1 MVRRVCL
8 SKLSRFFISVA
19 ILSGCACPGGKEYHS
34 ADGERVSEIK
44 RALSAMTSEQLDDFI
59 KDFQIAKEFLP
70 QQVIVKFANGT
81 SLSKVQETLRAV
93 GAIQSYEFK
102 STKALLVK
110 IPDAISKA
118 DVLAIV
124 TALNEI
130 KSVDYA
136 VPNGI
141 LKIRAIPN
149 DPTYPEQDDLNNSG
163 QRGGIVGADISA
175 EAAWEVTR
183 GSSDVVVG
191 VIDTGIDY
199 RHPDLIDNIWTNP
212 GETGTD
218 AEGHDKAT
226 NGIDDDENG
235 YVDDL
240 HGYDFV
246 NNDNDPMDD
255 HGHGTHVAGTIGARG
270 NNGIGMTGINWH
282 VKLAALKFIS
292 ADGSGSDAD
301 AIRAIEYATQMNI
314 PITNNSWGGLGYNQ
328 ATKDAI
334 EAASKKGFLFV
345 AAAGNNNVDNDIIQF
360 FPANYEVDNIISVA
374 AVDNKDAKPPFSN
387 WGARK
392 VHIAAPGV
400 DILSLAVTGS
410 PDPFVRWS
418 GTSMAAPHVTGAA
431 ALIKA
436 AHPQSDYRKI
446 KSRILFGGDS
456 VQPLLSPTYD
466 YTNWRQ
472 DNFPVDKPLVRG
484 GKRLNLEKSLESD
497 TVAPGSV
504 AGLRISFAGLTQ
516 LELRFQPAGDDG
528 NSGQASSYVAVTSAA
543 PITSETAWANQ
554 MQRVLSPVQVQS
566 DGLLGARLEDLE
578 FLQSG
583 YLTLRAVDNVGNLGP
598 MTTSIPFEMSNPTTL
613 FLSDGESKENMI
625 FKDMFSYSLGFE
637 QEEVSG
643 RGKVWSDSPYGGRDY
658 NYKYMEF
665 TQNTEIPHPDV
676 VLQFDTKFDCA
687 AVYERGMVE
696 IRINEELDP
705 FSSYSVWN
713 PERGAYDW
721 FNSPKWRMLAVY
733 SARKCEWAKVTIP
746 LGNKVKKGDR
756 VRVRFF
762 LRAGGDPA
770 DGHDGWLIDDI
781 KILGPGSP
789 SKPTQLV
796 AAPAFEGGAYTLR
809 WNDTSQGETRFE
821 VRTSAY
827 TSPADLGSLVA
838 ETPVNTP
845 QYSTGQTTADPLW
858 RVRACNG
865 ILCSELSDPVQILS
879 APPRIESISPNVTP
893 LAGGQTLTVTGS
905 GFLPGASVRIQGI
918 VCPDSVRVSA
928 TQMTCQ
934 PAARAAGTYHVVVIN
949 PDGQRGVLASSYTY
963 QAAPVV
969 ASVFPVSGPL
979 AGGNTLTVT
988 GTGFLP
994 GALVRIHGIEC
1005 PNSVRVSETQM
1016 TCQPAARTAGT
1027 YNVAVLNTDTQRGVL
1042 VASYTYQAAPAIT
1055 SLTPN
1060 RGRISGGEVVT
1071 LTGTGFLNGATVR
1084 IGSQG
1089 CGNVSVISSTQLRCT
1104 AASNTQGSHNVRVT
1118 NPDGQLSS
1126 ISTGTVFT
1134 VITPRWVAT
1143 RGEACS
1149 TVCSREGLQSRLSP
1163 EGSYCTSGEQI
1174 PASAVK
1180 KVPYAFGCWPHRDC
1194 RSQGTR
1200 AAIQV
1205 EQYCYGAGQRR
1216 DKGRTDI
1223 TVGCYCDL

>member
-1 MVRRVCL
+1 MIRSVYFARISL
-8 SKLSRFFISVA
+8 FFISLA
-19 ILSGCACPGGKEYHS
+19 LLAGCACPGGKEYHS
-34 ADGERVSEIK
+34 VDGERVSEIK
-44 RALSAMTSEQLDDFI
+44 QALSKMTPQQLDDFI
-59 KDFQIAKEFLP
+59 KDFQLAKEFLP

-81 SLSKVQETLRAV
+81 SLSKVQETLGAV

-110 IPDAISKA
+110 VPDAISKA
-118 DVLAIV
+118 DVIAIV

-141 LKIRAIPN
+141 LKIHAIPN
-149 DPTYPEQDDLNNSG
+149 DPTYSEQDDLNNTG
-163 QRGGIVGADISA
+163 QRGGMVGADIRA
-175 EAAWEVTR
+175 EGAWEVTR

-191 VIDTGIDY
+191 IIDTGIDY
-199 RHPDLIDNIWTNP
+199 THPDLIDNIWRNP

-240 HGYDFV
+240 HGYDFA

-270 NNGIGMTGINWH
+270 NNGIGMTGINWQ

-292 ADGSGSDAD
+292 ADGSGTDAN

-374 AVDNKDAKPPFSN
+374 AVDNKDAKPAFSN

-410 PDPFVRWS
+410 AEAFVRWS

-436 AHPQSDYRKI
+436 AYPQSDYKKI

-456 VQPLLSPTYD
+456 VQSLLTPTYD
-466 YTNWRQ
+466 YTNWRH
-472 DNFPVDKPLVRG
+472 DDFPIDKPLVRG
-484 GKRLNLEKSLESD
+484 GKRLNLERSLEADSI
-497 TVAPGSV
+497 APGPV
-504 AGLRISFAGLTQ
+504 DGLRIAFAGLTQ

-528 NSGQASSYVAVTSAA
+528 SSGQASSYVAVTSDA
-543 PITSETAWANQ
+543 PITSEAAWSNHPQ
-554 MQRVLSPVQVQS
+554 KVLSPVQIQS

-583 YLTLRAVDNVGNLGP
+583 HLTLRAVDNVGNLGP
-598 MTTSIPFEMSNPTTL
+598 MTASIPFEMSNPTTL

-625 FKDMFSYSLGFE
+625 FKHQFSYSFGFE
-637 QEEVSG
+637 QEDVPG

-665 TQNTEIPHPDV
+665 TQNTEIPHSDV

-687 AVYERGMVE
+687 AVYERGLVE

-705 FSSYSVWN
+705 FSSYAVWN
-713 PERGAYDW
+713 PERKSYDW

-733 SARKCEWAKVTIP
+733 SAPKCDWAKVTIP
-746 LGNKVKKGDR
+746 LGNKVKKGDQ

-762 LRAGGDPA
+762 FRGGGDPA

-789 SKPTQLV
+789 EKPTQFV
-796 AAPAFEGGAYTLR
+796 AVPAFEGGPYTLR

-827 TSPADLGSLVA
+827 TSAADLGTLVA
-838 ETPVNTP
+838 ETSVNTP
-845 QYSTGQTTADPLW
+845 QYSTNQTTANPLW

-865 ILCSELSDPVQILS
+865 SLCSELSDPVQVLNP
-879 APPRIESISPNVTP
+879 PPRIESISPRVSP
-893 LAGGQTLTVTGS
+893 LAGGQTLTVTGT
-905 GFLPGASVRIQGI
+905 GFLPGALIKVHGLD
-918 VCPDSVRVSA
+918 CPNSLRVSS
-928 TQMTCQ
+928 TQMTCL
-934 PAARAAGTYHVVVIN
+934 PGARAAGTYDVAVVN
-949 PDGQRGVLASSYTY
+949 PDTQVGSLSAAYTY
-963 QAAPVV
+963 QAAPVI
-969 ASVFPVSGPL
+969 SQISPVTGPL

-994 GALVRIHGIEC
+994 GAIVRIHGVDC

-1016 TCQPAARTAGT
+1016 TCQPATRAAGT
-1027 YNVAVLNTDTQRGVL
+1027 YNVAVLNPDAQRFIL

-1060 RGRISGGEVVT
+1060 RGRISGGEIIT
-1071 LTGTGFLNGATVR
+1071 LTGSGFLSGATVR
-1084 IGSQG
+1084 IGSQV
-1089 CGNVSVISSTQLRCT
+1089 CGNVTLLSSTQIRCT
-1104 AASNTQGSHNVRVT
+1104 TAPNPQGSHNVRVT

-1126 ISTGTVFT
+1126 IGAGTVFT

-1143 RGEACS
+1143 RGEACG

-1174 PASAVK
+1174 PASAVR
-1180 KVPYAFGCWPHRDC
+1180 KVPFAYGCWPFKDC

-1200 AAIQV
+1200 STVQV
-1205 EQYCYGAGQRR
+1205 GQHCYGAGQRR

>member
-1 MVRRVCL
+1 MIRPVYFSRL
-8 SKLSRFFISVA
+8 SLFFISVA
-19 ILSGCACPGGKEYHS
+19 LLSGCACPGGKEYHS
-34 ADGERVSEIK
+34 VDGERVSEIK
-44 RALSAMTSEQLDDFI
+44 RALSEMTSQQLDDFI
-59 KDFQIAKEFLP
+59 KDFQISKEFLP

-81 SLSKVQETLRAV
+81 SLSKVQETLGAV

-110 IPDAISKA
+110 VPDAISKA

-136 VPNGI
+136 VPNGL
-141 LKIRAIPN
+141 LKISAIPN
-149 DPTYPEQDDLNNSG
+149 DPTYRDQDDLNNTG
-163 QRGGIVGADISA
+163 QRGGTVGADIRA
-175 EAAWEVTR
+175 EGAWEVTR
-183 GSSDVVVG
+183 GSTDVVVG
-191 VIDTGIDY
+191 IIDSGIDY
-199 RHPDLIDNIWTNP
+199 THPDLIDNIWNNP

-218 AEGHDKAT
+218 TEGHNKAT
-226 NGIDDDENG
+226 NGIDDDGNG

-246 NNDNDPMDD
+246 NNDNEPFDD

-270 NNGIGMTGINWH
+270 NNGIGMTGINWQ
-282 VKLAALKFIS
+282 VKLAALKFIA
-292 ADGSGSDAD
+292 ADGSGTDAD

-314 PITNNSWGGLGYNQ
+314 PITNSSWGGLGYNQ

-334 EAASKKGFLFV
+334 EAAGKKGFLFV
-345 AAAGNNNVDNDIIQF
+345 AAAGNNSVDNDIIQF
-360 FPANYEVDNIISVA
+360 FPANYELDNIISVA
-374 AVDNKDAKPPFSN
+374 AVDNKDAKPDFSN

-410 PDPFVRWS
+410 PAPFVRWS

-436 AHPQSDYRKI
+436 AYPQSDYKAM
-446 KSRILFGGDS
+446 KNRILFGADTL
-456 VQPLLSPTYD
+456 QALLNPTYS
-466 YTNWRQ
+466 YTNWRP
-472 DNFPVDKPLVRG
+472 DEFPIDKPLVRG

-504 AGLRISFAGLTQ
+504 TGLRVSFAGLTQ
-516 LELRFQPAGDDG
+516 LEVRFQPAGDDG
-528 NSGQASSYVAVTSAA
+528 ASGQASSYIAVTSAA

-554 MQRVLSPVQVQS
+554 AQKVLSPVQVQT

-598 MTTSIPFEMSNPTTL
+598 MTASIPFEMSNPTTL

-625 FKDMFSYSLGFE
+625 FKHMFSYSFGFE
-637 QEEVSG
+637 QEEVPG

-696 IRINEELDP
+696 IRINEETDP
-705 FSSYSVWN
+705 FSTYAVWN
-713 PERGAYDW
+713 PDRGAYDW

-733 SARKCEWAKVTIP
+733 SAAKCDWAKVTIP

-789 SKPTQLV
+789 AKPSQLV
-796 AAPAFEGGAYTLR
+796 AAPEFEGGAYTLR
-809 WNDTSQGETRFE
+809 WTDTSQGETRFE
-821 VRTSAY
+821 VRSTALISSGA
-827 TSPADLGSLVA
+827 LGTLVA
-838 ETPVNTP
+838 EIPVNTT
-845 QYSTGQTTADPLW
+845 QYSTGQTTADPNW

-865 ILCSELSDPVQILS
+865 ILCSELSDPVQVLA
-879 APPRIESISPNVTP
+879 APPRVDSISPRTSP
-893 LAGGQTLTVTGS
+893 LAGGQTLTVTGA
-905 GFLPGASVRIQGI
+905 GFLPGAIVRIHG
-918 VCPDSVRVSA
+918 VDCPNSVRVSE

-934 PAARAAGTYHVVVIN
+934 PAARTAGTYNVAVIN
-949 PDGQRGVLASSYTY
+949 TDAQRGVLAAAYTY
-963 QAAPVV
+963 QAAPTPV
-969 ASVFPVSGPL
+969 SISPVSGPL

-994 GALVRIHGIEC
+994 GALVRIHGIAC

-1027 YNVAVLNTDTQRGVL
+1027 YNVAVINTDTQRGVL
-1042 VASYTYQAAPAIT
+1042 VAAYTYQAAPTIT
-1055 SLTPN
+1055 SLTPS

-1071 LTGTGFLNGATVR
+1071 LTGTGFLAGATVQ

-1089 CGNVSVISSTQLRCT
+1089 CGNATLLSSTQIRCV
-1104 AASNTQGSHNVRVT
+1104 AAPNSQGSHHVRVT
-1118 NPDGQLSS
+1118 NLDGQISS
-1126 ISTGTVFT
+1126 HGTGTGFT

-1149 TVCSREGLQSRLSP
+1149 TVCSREGLFSRLSP

-1174 PASAVK
+1174 PPSAVR
-1180 KVPYAFGCWPHRDC
+1180 KVPYVYGCWPFRDC

-1200 AAIQV
+1200 STVQV
-1205 EQYCYGAGQRR
+1205 GQHCYGAGQRR